1 MASNVLAEK
10 DSEFSDAYIF
20 WFGEDNA
27 KASTRTTIKQL
38 NYDPV
43 QDFLKAPGSRNRVDD
58 LKMDNLSPTGLTYMC
73 AAGDSDVCAGGMAAA
88 AHQHGAGGLSG
99 HSIILCERFF
109 KANSQQDM
117 LRTWKETRRLSAAA
131 GFWLLHE
138 VQHLGAIVSDS
149 RRCIDVLDPNR
160 SDGSGCYDA
169 NCCSRLKGA
178 DKIRNAQNMAFFAL
192 EVMADPESGA
202 APGQSCTIMKRDT
215 GGILLGGP
223 EDLMARADYSPD
235 HVFEG
240 MLRRQA
246 RSSSTLRTT
255 WRNSTGSS
263 ISMVPSTR
271 STLLNTE
278 KSSGSASPTR
288 SSQQASLSQTPSTNN
303 NPIFTTRPPVSV
315 SSASGAS
322 FSISY
327 STSPPT
333 TQDNGIPI
341 VPIIPVPVPVPVA
354 PVAPVPPV
362 VPPVGGGGEGGGSG
376 GDNGNNGDDS
386 KASQTSPP
394 KSSQPPSSPTSS
406 SKPSPTSSPASLTIS
421 SATPCSSRPPLSVPS
436 GGDASPDRDGLPQ
449 AVYDELA
456 AEASSIR
463 RSSTI
468 VLSSTVSTAKVESS
482 TTSILSA
489 TPTPS
494 ATAAPVACYN
504 FDINAYGYCCPG
516 PGNPCEND
524 IGKCYF
530 NGKGVS
536 GGSSGVVPDGA
547 RCPPPEGAEY
557 CRGPCEE

>member
-10 DSEFSDAYIF
+10 DSEFSDAYVF

-27 KASTRTTIKQL
+27 NARTRTTIKQL

-58 LKMDNLSPTGLTYMC
+58 MRMDNLSPTGLTYMC
-73 AAGDSDVCAGGMAAA
+73 AAEDNSICAGGMAAA

-117 LRTWKETRRLSAAA
+117 LRAWKETRRLSAAA

-149 RRCIDVLDPNR
+149 RRCVDVPDPSR
-160 SDGSGCYDA
+160 SDGTGCYDA

-215 GGILLGGP
+215 GSILLGGP
-223 EDLMARADYSPD
+223 EGIMARDNYNPD

-255 WRNSTGSS
+255 WRNSTGSVS
-263 ISMVPSTR
+263 PSR
-271 STLLNTE
+271 S
-278 KSSGSASPTR
+278 R
-288 SSQQASLSQTPSTNN
+288 QQASSSQTRSAND
-303 NPIFTTRPPVSV
+303 NPVFTTRPPVSV
-315 SSASGAS
+315 SSSSGAS

-341 VPIIPVPVPVPVA
+341 VPIVPVPVPVA

-362 VPPVGGGGEGGGSG
+362 VPPVGGGGEGGGGG

-386 KASQTSPP
+386 KPSQTPPP
-394 KSSQPPSSPTSS
+394 KSSQPSLP
-406 SKPSPTSSPASLTIS
+406 PTSSPASLTVS
-421 SATPCSSRPPLSVPS
+421 SATPCSSRSPLSVPS

-449 AVYDELA
+449 AVYDGLA
-456 AEASSIR
+456 AEASSTR
-463 RSSTI
+463 RPSTTMPSSI
-468 VLSSTVSTAKVESS
+468 ASTAKAEPS
-482 TTSILSA
+482 TTSIPSA

-494 ATAAPVACYN
+494 ATVAPVACYN

-516 PGNPCEND
+516 PGNPCEKD

-530 NGKGVS
+530 NGEGVS

-557 CRGPCEE
+557 CRGACEE